1 MRLNPLS
8 AFMQSWFPDGLAPTM
23 DALNRV
29 VRERGLSTGDDQP
42 LRFVAPDANNEGC
55 EGCEGYEAR
64 AFRSG
69 EVATRPDNAH
79 DLFNALIWLYFPRSK
94 AAINRRHMQEIL
106 QSSLSS
112 SSAPRGAVRD
122 ALTQFD
128 ECGVV
133 VAGTQLDVWRE
144 LTAHR
149 WREVFV
155 MRRAELP
162 HTTRFMLFGHASH
175 DALRAPYI
183 GACGKALFLPV
194 AAADLRAI
202 DAGDFAAVDALL
214 AQRLL
219 HEDLFPRMWR
229 PLPLLG
235 IPGATAE
242 NENPAYYDD
251 VRQFRPARRGD

>member
-29 VRERGLSTGDDQP
+29 VRERGLSTGDGQP
-42 LRFVAPDANNEGC
+42 LRFVAPDADNG
-55 EGCEGYEAR
+55 GCEGYEAR

-69 EVATRPDNAH
+69 AVATRPDNAH

-106 QSSLSS
+106 HSPPP
-112 SSAPRGAVRD
+112 AARGAVRD

-133 VAGTQLDVWRE
+133 VAATQPEVWRE

-219 HEDLFPRMWR
+219 HDDLFPRMWR

-242 NENPAYYDD
+242 NENPVYYDD
-251 VRQFRPARRGD
+251 VRQFRPARRGG